1 MAATVHGMQVTVD
14 RDSVCMGDDCED
26 HARTLEVPPDTR
38 VGDLLPDLLS
48 RPFLAHV
55 AGEVSWL
62 VELRFGRDEVVG
74 AEWRRAPRVA
84 VALLHVPYPG
94 GAPTIIAMSTTD
106 TPAAPM
112 ARMTWAS
119 KMSRPERAM
128 ATVSP
133 EENTVRPAVATAWPM
148 AA

>member
-38 VGDLLPDLLS
+38 VGALLTDLLS

-84 VALLHVPYPG
+84 VALLHVPYPS
-94 GAPTIIAMSTTD
+94 GAPTVVALNDFLLRETLGRTSEVHRAPVAVHFGYLSAGQQVPVD
-106 TPAAPM
+106 AFAA
-112 ARMTWAS
+112 RY
-119 KMSRPERAM
+119 
-128 ATVSP
+128 
-133 EENTVRPAVATAWPM
+133 RPAS
-148 AA
+148 

>member
-94 GAPTIIAMSTTD
+94 GAPTIIALNDVLLRETLGRTSEAHHAPVAVHFGYLSAGQQVPVPAFAERYRP
-106 TPAAPM
+106 TP
-112 ARMTWAS
+112 
-119 KMSRPERAM
+119 
-128 ATVSP
+128 
-133 EENTVRPAVATAWPM
+133 
-148 AA
+148 